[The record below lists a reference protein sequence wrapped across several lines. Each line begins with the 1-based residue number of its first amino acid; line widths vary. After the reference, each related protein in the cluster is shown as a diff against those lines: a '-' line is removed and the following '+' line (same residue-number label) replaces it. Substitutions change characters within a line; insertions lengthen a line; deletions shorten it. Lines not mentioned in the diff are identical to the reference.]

1 MEKEY
6 IQIMN
11 EDVVIPAV
19 VWGRENSKI
28 FIAVHGN
35 LSNKEDTVVS
45 MLAEKAIEKGY
56 NVVSFDL
63 PMHGER
69 IGQDY
74 QCNPQNCVS
83 DLSVVYEYAKGI
95 SQEISLFACS
105 MGAYFSLL
113 AYHDFGIKQALFLSP
128 VVNMEQIIHNMMT
141 GFGVS
146 EERLQKEK
154 LIELPIGQNLEWEY
168 FSYVK
173 TNPINFAWNTPTAI
187 LYGTADNLCEW
198 KEISSFTERYHAN
211 LQIVEAGEH
220 YFHTQEQLNALN
232 EWIDKKII

>member
-6 IQIMN
+6 IKIENQNVI
-11 EDVVIPAV
+11 IPAV
-19 VWGRENSKI
+19 LWGKESSKI

-35 LSNKEDTVVS
+35 MSNKEDTVIS

-56 NVVSFDL
+56 KVVSFDL

-69 IGQDY
+69 IGQEY
-74 QCNPQNCVS
+74 GCNPQNCVN
-83 DLSVVYEYAKGI
+83 DLLAVYDYVKGMA
-95 SQEISLFACS
+95 QDISLFACS

-113 AYHDFGIKQALFLSP
+113 AYHNFDLKQALFLSP

-146 EERLQKEK
+146 QERLQKEK
-154 LIELPIGQNLEWEY
+154 IIELPIGQNLEWDY

-173 TNPINFAWNTPTAI
+173 ANPINFEWNIPTTI

-198 KEISSFTERYHAN
+198 KEISHFTERYKAN
-211 LQIVEAGEH
+211 LQVVQHGEH
-220 YFHTQEQLNALN
+220 FFHTQEQLNILN
-232 EWIDKKII
+232 EWIDKNLI

>member
-6 IQIMN
+6 IEIKN
-11 EDVVIPAV
+11 ENVVIPAV
-19 VWGRENSKI
+19 LWGKENSKI

-35 LSNKEDTVVS
+35 MSNKEDTVIS
-45 MLAEKAIEKGY
+45 MLAEKAVKKGY
-56 NVVSFDL
+56 KVVSFDL

-69 IGQDY
+69 MGQDY
-74 QCNPQNCVS
+74 ECNPENCVS
-83 DLSVVYEYAKGI
+83 DLLEVYEYAKSI
-95 SQEISLFACS
+95 SSDVSVFACS

-113 AYHDFGIKQALFLSP
+113 AYHDFALKQALFLAP
-128 VVNMEQIIHNMMT
+128 VVNMERIIQNMMI

-154 LIELPIGQNLEWEY
+154 IIELPIGQNLDWNY

-173 TNPINFAWNTPTAI
+173 SNPIVFDWKVTTSI

-198 KEISSFTERYHAN
+198 KEISGFAERYRVN
-211 LQIVEAGEH
+211 LQVLEQGEH
-220 YFHTQEQLNALN
+220 YFHTQEQLNVFDK
-232 EWIDKKII
+232 WIDKNLI

>member
-6 IQIMN
+6 IKIKNQN
-11 EDVVIPAV
+11 VVIPAV
-19 VWGRENSKI
+19 LWGKENSKL

-35 LSNKEDTVVS
+35 MSNKEDSVIS
-45 MLAEKAIEKGY
+45 ILAEKAVEKGY
-56 NVVSFDL
+56 KVVSFDL

-69 IGQDY
+69 VKQKY
-74 QCNPQNCVS
+74 ECNPQNCVS
-83 DLSVVYEYAKGI
+83 DLLAVYEYAKEI
-95 SQEISLFACS
+95 SQDISLFSCS

-113 AYHDFGIKQALFLSP
+113 AYRDFGLKQALFLSP
-128 VVNMEQIIHNMMT
+128 VVNMEQIIHNMMA

-154 LIELPIGQNLEWEY
+154 IIELPIGQNLEWDY

-173 TNPINFAWNTPTAI
+173 ANPIDFEWNTPTAI

-198 KEISSFTERYHAN
+198 KEISSFTERYHVN
-211 LQIVEAGEH
+211 LQVLEQGEH
-220 YFHTQEQLNALN
+220 YFHTQEQLAVFNS
-232 EWIDKKII
+232 WIDNNLI